1 MTEANKELPNWQKGL
16 IHEYDDLR
24 VKVNGL
30 NNFICSVTY
39 QGLDVNHQILMKTQL
54 LHMRGYL
61 ATLGYRIDL
70 IGIAENAIENA
81 RGGVVSS
88 ASDLVV
94 GNGG

>member
-1 MTEANKELPNWQKGL
+1 MIEATKELPDWQQRL
-16 IHEYDDLR
+16 IHEYDDLK

-30 NNFICSVTY
+30 INFIGSVPY
-39 QGLDVNHQILMKTQL
+39 QGLDVNHQILLKTQL

-70 IGIAENAIENA
+70 IGITESAIESD

>member
-1 MTEANKELPNWQKGL
+1 MTEATKELPDWQQRL
-16 IHEYDDLR
+16 IHEYDDLK

-30 NNFICSVTY
+30 SNFIGSVPY
-39 QGLDVNHQILMKTQL
+39 QGLDVNHQILLKTQL

-70 IGIAENAIENA
+70 IGITGNVIESA
-81 RGGVVSS
+81 RGVFSS
-88 ASDLVV
+88 SVIDLVV